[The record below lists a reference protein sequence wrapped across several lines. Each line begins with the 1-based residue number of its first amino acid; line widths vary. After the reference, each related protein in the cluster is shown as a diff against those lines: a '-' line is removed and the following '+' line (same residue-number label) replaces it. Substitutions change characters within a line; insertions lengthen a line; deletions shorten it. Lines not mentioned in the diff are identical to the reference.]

1 LAAVIGAALAATAGA
16 APLLAAPTVPSV
28 TAVAVADDAGATAL
42 VAEARRVVFTATA
55 PSTVDGSVPTT
66 VAASAAA
73 NGLVDFAGAAL
84 FVAVF
89 ARPVGAAPVAAA
101 GRVDLAPALPAGPF
115 DPFTCFAGVDVAGA
129 DFADAD
135 FAGTVLAAAAFVG
148 AFFAAAT
155 VRLPPAAAGE
165 AWAGTAGR

>member
-1 LAAVIGAALAATAGA
+1 M
-16 APLLAAPTVPSV
+16 PSV
-28 TAVAVADDAGATAL
+28 TAVAAAADAGATAL
-42 VAEARRVVFTATA
+42 VAEDRRVVFTATT

-66 VAASAAA
+66 VAASAGPAA

-101 GRVDLAPALPAGPF
+101 GRVDFAPALPAGPF
-115 DPFTCFAGVDVAGA
+115 DPFTCFAGVDVAGP

-135 FAGTVLAAAAFVG
+135 FAGTALAAAAFVG

-155 VRLPPAAAGE
+155 VRLPPAAAAGE